1 MHKNSKLKKLHF
13 ERCLAS
19 LFSLFI
25 LISLQHIH
33 ANFNEPFKNLI
44 GSKEVTKIA
53 CIGTSVTSGSYV
65 DNPINNAYPAQLS
78 AMLGHNFLVKNYGVS
93 DATLLKKGDHPYYK
107 TSDFKDAKA
116 FYADVVFIELGAND
130 SKLQNRVHLEDFQE
144 DYIDL
149 ISSIKENNEN
159 VRIVLLQPLPSFAED
174 TLQIWNPIIFERI
187 IPSIQKIAY
196 STRSEVIDL
205 YQLFIDQ
212 NNLFPDKIHPSSLG
226 ATVIARRMYEL
237 LTLKADSNYDISV
250 QVPSQNFIESNF
262 HGYKQLD
269 FSFNGIGCKIVQPKK
284 VNKNHNWIW
293 RARFW
298 GHESQTDIALL
309 ERGFHIVYCD
319 VANLFGSMEAIKR
332 WDAYYQLMTQNGLS
346 EKVVLEGMSR
356 GGLIIYNW
364 ASENPEKIAA
374 VYADAPVLDGTS
386 WPGGLGIGKGS
397 VAEWE
402 AFKIV
407 YQLGSDREVEN
418 FKEDPIHKTGT
429 IAKAG
434 FPMLHVC
441 GENDSIVPVAENT
454 IPFEN
459 QIRKKGGEIKVIYKK
474 NIGHHPHSLK
484 NPTPIVNF
492 ILNATGTKINFA
504 TISSPGSEYRS
515 GAGWPEGKGWWS
527 QKNDIDSICSA
538 SEKIDLLLL
547 GNSIT
552 QGWGGLRKFVTYAP
566 GQKSAG
572 LYFKDIDWVNAG
584 ISGDRTEHISF
595 RLKNG
600 NFEMCDPKIV
610 VLTIGVNNFPH
621 NSAEEISKGIKL
633 NIQIIEDSLP
643 NSKIVL
649 LGPLPTGLKKDSMRR
664 EKYEKIHQL
673 IGGLDD
679 KESVDYYNLIDLF
692 LDKNENLDLELYST
706 DGVHLKPEGYLVWGD
721 FIKNKVLISK
731 NSKN

>member
-332 WDAYYQLMTQNGLS
+332 WDAYYQ
-346 EKVVLEGMSR
+346 
-356 GGLIIYNW
+356 
-364 ASENPEKIAA
+364 
-374 VYADAPVLDGTS
+374 
-386 WPGGLGIGKGS
+386 
-397 VAEWE
+397 
-402 AFKIV
+402 
-407 YQLGSDREVEN
+407 
-418 FKEDPIHKTGT
+418 
-429 IAKAG
+429 
-434 FPMLHVC
+434 
-441 GENDSIVPVAENT
+441 
-454 IPFEN
+454 
-459 QIRKKGGEIKVIYKK
+459 
-474 NIGHHPHSLK
+474 
-484 NPTPIVNF
+484 
-492 ILNATGTKINFA
+492 
-504 TISSPGSEYRS
+504 
-515 GAGWPEGKGWWS
+515 
-527 QKNDIDSICSA
+527 
-538 SEKIDLLLL
+538 
-547 GNSIT
+547 
-552 QGWGGLRKFVTYAP
+552 
-566 GQKSAG
+566 
-572 LYFKDIDWVNAG
+572 
-584 ISGDRTEHISF
+584 
-595 RLKNG
+595 
-600 NFEMCDPKIV
+600 
-610 VLTIGVNNFPH
+610 
-621 NSAEEISKGIKL
+621 
-633 NIQIIEDSLP
+633 
-643 NSKIVL
+643 
-649 LGPLPTGLKKDSMRR
+649 
-664 EKYEKIHQL
+664 
-673 IGGLDD
+673 
-679 KESVDYYNLIDLF
+679 
-692 LDKNENLDLELYST
+692 
-706 DGVHLKPEGYLVWGD
+706 
-721 FIKNKVLISK
+721 
-731 NSKN
+731 